1 VRATGFVLT
10 APFKWLSHN
19 GTVLSLGPGG
29 RLLLGMFWMFAL
41 YSACAIWLKRRYH
54 LAVISLLP
62 LLLAASPAT
71 APNASPRVS
80 RVGTATVQIIRAES
94 VMPKSPEQDRKQRDR
109 QYRQR
114 DDMPLVDF
122 Y

>member
-10 APFKWLSHN
+10 MPIILLSHN
-19 GTVLSLGPGG
+19 GTVLTLGPIG
-29 RLLLGMFWMFAL
+29 RLMAGMFWIFAL
-41 YSACAIWLKRRYH
+41 YAACATWLKRRYH

-62 LLLAASPAT
+62 LLLAATPAT

-94 VMPKSPEQDRKQRDR
+94 VTPKSPEQDRKRRDR
-109 QYRQR
+109 QYRKR
-114 DDMPLVDF
+114 DNMPLVDF